1 MSQDVLFLV
10 HRIPFPPDKGD
21 KIRSYHLLKYLSERC
36 RVHLGCFVDDDNDW
50 QYLEQ
55 VKSYCTSS
63 HILPLKPLAAKL
75 NCLPSLLTNEA
86 LSLGYYRNANMKQWV
101 NNVMSEV
108 KPTLVLAYSSVMA
121 QYVDS
126 SDGECAHLMD
136 FVDMDSDKWRQYAAS
151 KRGISRWIYAREA
164 ERLLAWET
172 KVATEFD
179 ASFFISE
186 RENQEFLETTGP
198 IDGVQVLRS
207 GVDAAYFDPELAY
220 ENPYGNHGKRLVFT
234 GAMDYWANEEAAVW
248 FVQQIFQALRRQDTS
263 LEFYIVGSSPTD
275 TVKNLAKIDGVT
287 VTGRVA
293 DIRPYLAYADLVV
306 TPLRIARGIQNK
318 VLEALAMGKR
328 VVASEQAMAG
338 IDYEG
343 CDVMSTE
350 FVQPFVDV
358 IAQRLQQQSPN
369 DAAAREF
376 VLTHYDWTRNL
387 STLDRWLES

>member
-50 QYLEQ
+50 QYLDQ
-55 VKSYCTSS
+55 VKSYCSSS

-75 NCLPSLLTNEA
+75 NCLPGLIKNDA
-86 LSLGYYRNANMKQWV
+86 LSLGYYRNSSMKQWV
-101 NNVMSEV
+101 TSVIDDV
-108 KPTLVLAYSSVMA
+108 KPSVVLAYSSVMA
-121 QYVDS
+121 QYVDVS
-126 SDGECAHLMD
+126 KGECTYLMD
-136 FVDMDSDKWRQYAAS
+136 FVDMDSDKWRQYASS
-151 KRGISRWIYAREA
+151 KQGISRWIYAREA

-186 RENQEFLETTGP
+186 RESQEFLEATGP
-198 IDGVQVLRS
+198 INGVRVLRS
-207 GVDAAYFDPELAY
+207 GVDAGYFDPELTH
-220 ENPYGNHGKRLVFT
+220 ENPYDSDGKRLVFT
-234 GAMDYWANEEAAVW
+234 GAMDYWANEEAAIW
-248 FVQQIFQALRRQDTS
+248 FVQEIFQSLRRNDQS
-263 LEFYIVGSSPTD
+263 LEFYVVGSSPTD
-275 TVKNLAKIDGVT
+275 AVKNLAKIDGVT

-343 CDVMSTE
+343 CDVMSTDHTQSFTE
-350 FVQPFVDV
+350 V
-358 IAQRLQQQSPN
+358 IAKRLLENKPN
-369 DAAAREF
+369 DNTARAF
-376 VLTHYDWTRNL
+376 VLQHYDWSRNL
-387 STLDRWLES
+387 STLDRWLKP